1 MTWDGQG
8 EGLDARLCDL
18 EARIQRGSYRAQ
30 PSLRADISKPDG
42 RERPLGIAAQEDK
55 IVQRATVEALNA
67 VYETDFL
74 GFTHI
79 CSRSRR
85 GGFLLSRRTRRDRKR
100 AKLPEISEDLR
111 RRWHQD
117 VAEQG
122 RWPGSVVRA
131 SSPTTQCPRTFTL
144 SRHSATMSSNC
155 GGAPYAGAARRIERR
170 GPAWTGW
177 RIAGCQNPGY
187 LIPGHRNA
195 FAPNTQGGS
204 RMREFRPYGS
214 VRRVPVMDLPT
225 AIERGILWAVYTAPR
240 HDIFI
245 F

>member
-1 MTWDGQG
+1 M
-8 EGLDARLCDL
+8 
-18 EARIQRGSYRAQ
+18 
-30 PSLRADISKPDG
+30 
-42 RERPLGIAAQEDK
+42 
-55 IVQRATVEALNA
+55 
-67 VYETDFL
+67 
-74 GFTHI
+74 
-79 CSRSRR
+79 
-85 GGFLLSRRTRRDRKR
+85 
-100 AKLPEISEDLR
+100 PEISEDLR

-214 VRRVPVMDLPT
+214 VRRVPVMGLTT
-225 AIERGILWAVYTAPR
+225 AIDTSASERRRDIIYFIKVTRACRQLSQMTLATRWTAARKFRAVLS
-240 HDIFI
+240 
-245 F
+245 